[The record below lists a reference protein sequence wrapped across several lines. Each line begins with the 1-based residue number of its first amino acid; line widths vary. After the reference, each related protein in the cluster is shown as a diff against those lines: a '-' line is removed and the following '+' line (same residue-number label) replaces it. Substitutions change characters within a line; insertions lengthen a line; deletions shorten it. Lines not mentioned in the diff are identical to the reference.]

1 MEKYNTIGNNYN
13 ETRKADGYLVSRMF
27 DLLSC
32 KSNYEVLDIGCGTGN
47 YTIELFN
54 KGLKISGL
62 EPSEL
67 MLNVAKEKNQ
77 KINWFLG
84 SAELLPFESES
95 FDAVITTLSIHH
107 WQNLEKGFSEI
118 FRVLKRA
125 GIFLIFTSTSE
136 QMKNYWLN
144 HYFPEMMKKSIEQMP
159 SFVELKGNLE
169 NIGFK
174 VEAVEK
180 YDIKDNLEDK
190 FLYIGKNNPKIYF
203 DSIIRNGISSFAS
216 LTNKDE
222 VEIGLK
228 NLENDLIKGEFDSV
242 KSNFPDNKGDYVFI
256 KAKKNEP

>member
-13 ETRKADGYLVSRMF
+13 ETRKADSYLVSRMF

-32 KSNYEVLDIGCGTGN
+32 YEDYEVLDVGCGTGN

-67 MLNVAKEKNQ
+67 MLDVAKEKNQ

-84 SAELLPFESES
+84 KAELLPFENES

-107 WQNLEKGFSEI
+107 LGNLENGFSEI
-118 FRVLKRA
+118 FRILKNGGR
-125 GIFLIFTSTSE
+125 FLIFTSTSE

-144 HYFPEMMKKSIEQMP
+144 HYFPEMMKKSISQMP
-159 SFVELKGNLE
+159 SFETIKNNLE
-169 NIGFK
+169 RNGFTM
-174 VEAVEK
+174 ETVEK
-180 YDIKDNLEDK
+180 NSIKDDLEDR

-203 DSIIRNGISSFAS
+203 NENIRKGISSFAD
-216 LTNKDE
+216 LANKN
-222 VEIGLK
+222 EIETGLK
-228 NLENDLIKGEFDSV
+228 SLENDLIKGDFYNV
-242 KSNFPDNKGDYVFI
+242 RSNFKENKGDYIFVV
-256 KAKKNEP
+256 AKKKVP